1 MLRQIREDAPSLD
14 LESRIDPRT
23 GALVLRYAP
32 TWIGVQEYLQEDGSI
47 SRELH
52 RPEQVWS
59 DGFLAT
65 VRRLTQTLDHPSAVQ
80 GDRRVPGWVNVD
92 PDFPA
97 PPGYATV
104 TPAQVGIG
112 LTGDVVEPR
121 PAPNMKGVDLP
132 TLLCTITDQRV
143 IDLIVKGGMRESS
156 LGYDTFVDRTP
167 GVWIAPDGTEHPY
180 DAEHVLDPNDPRIAK
195 AIADGKM
202 TAAQAATL
210 GANHF
215 AVLFRGRGK
224 AQSAL
229 RLDAATP
236 LAWDYVERQR
246 FTFGVGENGAGVFAS
261 AYYPDAGDPIL
272 VVPGLDAAGDLA
284 EILASDRIWAL
295 NPRDD
300 GAIPLRTDL
309 EEPRRFYFERREDV
323 NGKSGTGRVAD
334 GIRWGDG
341 RITIRWRTECASTTD
356 FDCLEDFECIHGHEG
371 RGVAIWIDPAPALSA
386 PSIEVNVEVETEI
399 GDGCRKPPPYEDAL
413 PGEDPF
419 ATLEPGHPAAVAPIV
434 PYDDPPVAGFV
445 GYSEGVDANGDP
457 WVAFWTVEGVGLLWA
472 DTPAGLKNP
481 PMRVHREDVNRIG
494 DVSNTA
500 PTKVRAIAV
509 PDRLRRS
516 DAMASFEIP
525 DDPELRAVLEA
536 LLMGA
541 AEAVRMAEA
550 AQADAEAG
558 KVAAEGAQAEAETQL
573 ESIGEEM
580 KMLQE
585 DAREGRALRL
595 RAAQDCAKRLG
606 LTPTGDTAE
615 EVQAEIVAAKVPSAL
630 DGLTVDSADYQTAVR
645 AAFRAVDA
653 YQPSAPAKMLPG
665 PARPLVAD
673 AEDKIPSTPRASS
686 LRARLGKV
694 K

>member
-92 PDFPA
+92 PDYPA

-195 AIADGKM
+195 AIVDGKM
-202 TAAQAATL
+202 TETQAAAL

-215 AVLFRGRGK
+215 AVLFRGRGQ

-229 RLDAATP
+229 RLDGQQGPTP
-236 LAWDYVERQR
+236 MED
-246 FTFGVGENGAGVFAS
+246 S
-261 AYYPDAGDPIL
+261 
-272 VVPGLDAAGDLA
+272 
-284 EILASDRIWAL
+284 
-295 NPRDD
+295 
-300 GAIPLRTDL
+300 AIPLRTDL

-356 FDCLEDFECIHGHEG
+356 FDCLEDFERIHGHEG
-371 RGVAIWIDPAPALSA
+371 RGVAIWVDPAPALSA
-386 PSIEVNVEVETEI
+386 PSVEVNVEVETEI
-399 GDGCRKPPPYEDAL
+399 GDGCRKPPPYEDAV

-445 GYSEGVDANGDP
+445 GYSEGVDADGDP
-457 WVAFWTVEGVGLLWA
+457 WVAFWTAEGVGLLWA

-500 PTKVRAIAV
+500 PKITVVV
-509 PDRLRRS
+509 PERLRRS

-525 DDPELRAVLEA
+525 DDPGLKATLEA
-536 LLMGA
+536 MFLSF

-558 KVAAEGAQAEAETQL
+558 KVAAESAQTEAETQM
-573 ESIGEEM
+573 ESMGEEM

-615 EVQAEIVAAKVPSAL
+615 KVQAEIVAAKVPSAL

-653 YQPSAPAKMLPG
+653 YQPSAQAKVLPG

-673 AEDKIPSTPRASS
+673 AEDEIPTPKTPRAGS
-686 LRARLGKV
+686 LRARAKEM

>member
-32 TWIGVQEYLQEDGSI
+32 TWIGVQEYRQEDGSI

-92 PDFPA
+92 PDYPA
-97 PPGYATV
+97 PPGYVTV

-121 PAPNMKGVDLP
+121 PAPNMEGVDLP

-180 DAEHVLDPNDPRIAK
+180 DAEHVLDPADPRIAK

-202 TAAQAATL
+202 TEAQAATL

-229 RLDAATP
+229 RLDGQQGPTP
-236 LAWDYVERQR
+236 MED
-246 FTFGVGENGAGVFAS
+246 N
-261 AYYPDAGDPIL
+261 
-272 VVPGLDAAGDLA
+272 
-284 EILASDRIWAL
+284 
-295 NPRDD
+295 
-300 GAIPLRTDL
+300 AIPLRTDL

-356 FDCLEDFECIHGHEG
+356 FDCLEDFERIHGHEG
-371 RGVAIWIDPAPALSA
+371 RGVAIWVDPAPT
-386 PSIEVNVEVETEI
+386 PGVNVEVEVEI
-399 GDGCRKPPPYEDAL
+399 AG
-413 PGEDPF
+413 PG
-419 ATLEPGHPAAVAPIV
+419 
-434 PYDDPPVAGFV
+434 AGF
-445 GYSEGVDANGDP
+445 
-457 WVAFWTVEGVGLLWA
+457 
-472 DTPAGLKNP
+472 AGSA
-481 PMRVHREDVNRIG
+481 NRIG

-500 PTKVRAIAV
+500 PKITVVV
-509 PDRLRRS
+509 PERLRRS

-525 DDPELRAVLEA
+525 DDPSLKATLEA
-536 LLMGA
+536 MFLSF
-541 AEAVRMAEA
+541 AEAVRMSEA
-550 AQADAEAG
+550 AQTEAEAG
-558 KVAAEGAQAEAETQL
+558 MAAAEGAQAEAAMQL
-573 ESIGEEM
+573 ESMGEEM
-580 KMLQE
+580 KALQE

-595 RAAQDCAKRLG
+595 RAAQECAKRLG
-606 LTPTGDTAE
+606 LTPTGDSAEAVQE
-615 EVQAEIVAAKVPSAL
+615 EVVKAKVPGAIEGLKS
-630 DGLTVDSADYQTAVR
+630 DGDDYRAAIK

-653 YQPSAPAKMLPG
+653 FHSATPTPAKPLPG

-673 AEDKIPSTPRASS
+673 AEDVIPTPKTPRAGS
-686 LRARLGKV
+686 LRARAKEM